1 MAKKKTENKQKEWL
15 DPEGKLV
22 VDVIESDDCYL
33 IQSPIAGIDAQKLE
47 IIFKNDMLSIRG
59 NRPKPTPEKGR
70 YLLEECYWGAFS
82 RQISLDNSVDPSRI
96 KASMKD
102 GVLTV
107 VIPRVPKT
115 IKGKIEIKE

>member
-22 VDVIESDDCYL
+22 VDVIENDDCYL

-59 NRPKPTPEKGR
+59 NRPKPIHEKGR
-70 YLLEECYWGAFS
+70 YLLEECYWGDFS

-102 GVLTV
+102 GILTI